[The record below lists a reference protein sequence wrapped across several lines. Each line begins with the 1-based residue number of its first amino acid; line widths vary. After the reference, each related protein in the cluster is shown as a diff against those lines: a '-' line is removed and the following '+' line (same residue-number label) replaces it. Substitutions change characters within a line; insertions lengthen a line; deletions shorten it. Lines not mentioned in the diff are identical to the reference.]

1 MSESFNAELTPLES
15 SLARLVP
22 RAEGLSRERMLF
34 EAGRS
39 CGRPGRLWPALT
51 GLSSLTALVLAGWLL
66 MHPPTMIVEE
76 RMAMRVHEAPPVL
89 PPAPVAEQVA
99 ELTEE
104 PIHRTLPANEYLRLR
119 EEMLCW
125 GMDALPAPVE
135 GTSADSPLT
144 PADLLAQKPPRS
156 VSSLL
161 PEKPSRLE
169 NLP

>member
-1 MSESFNAELTPLES
+1 MSESFDPKLTPLES

-39 CGRPGRLWPALT
+39 CGQPGRLWPTLT

-66 MHPPTMIVEE
+66 MHPPTVIVEE
-76 RMAMRVHEAPPVL
+76 RIVMRVKEAPPDL
-89 PPAPVAEQVA
+89 PPAQAAEQVA
-99 ELTEE
+99 ELAEE
-104 PIHRTLPANEYLRLR
+104 PVRRTLPENEYLRLR
-119 EEMLCW
+119 EGMLLW
-125 GMDALPAPVE
+125 GMDAWPAPVE

-156 VSSLL
+156 ILSLM
-161 PEKPSRLE
+161 PEQPLRLE
-169 NLP
+169 NVP